1 MKPTRYIFICLL
13 FVAGFNRLFA
23 QQVPIGQW
31 RDELPYTL
39 CNSLAD
45 AGTRIYVS
53 TPFAVFY
60 YDKQDNSLTRI
71 TKISGL
77 SDIGI
82 STISYNKEY
91 QTLVIAYSNANID
104 LIKNNT
110 IINISDIKR
119 KTILGN
125 KTINNIYF
133 IGKDAYLSC
142 GFGIVVL
149 DISKEEIR
157 DTYYIGKNGSQVNVL
172 ALTKDSHDSLFA
184 ASEKGIYKA
193 YANDPNL
200 ANFASWHKD
209 TQIDTAATYNTITFF
224 GGKVFVNKK
233 KGSAA
238 SDTICIFADGAWS
251 RWLRGAYNP
260 VMHLESDATHLLV
273 SYNYLVTVTTNDLTA
288 FNNVPGSNFPQDAIS
303 DQDGW
308 FWVGDTYSGLTSF
321 NPATST
327 VTPYNMSGP
336 LTELA
341 FSMTCRD
348 NDLYIAP
355 GGRDASFGP
364 IYISPQIYHFDN
376 TNWKNISGYY
386 NPVMAGS
393 HDVVSVAIDPADNKH
408 VFAATFGRGV
418 LELYNDSVIRR
429 FTESNSTLGHHT
441 ASDTADI
448 RVGGITFDG
457 SGNLWAVTC
466 HNNRCLSM
474 KKGDIWTGFTIPII
488 NENDLGQV
496 LVNKIG
502 QVWIQMRY
510 GNQNP
515 NAILVFSDNGTPN
528 NPADDQSVLLNSAV
542 GSGNIPGTSVY
553 TMAEDNKGEIWIG
566 TDKGVAVFYT
576 PENIFTGQNFDCQQ
590 ILVTQGLNVQYLLE
604 NETVTAI
611 AVDGANRKWIGT
623 DRGGVFLFS
632 EDGTTQIYHF
642 TAENSPLLSDRI
654 TCIALNQAGDVFFG
668 TDKGVISFRSTAT
681 PGGDTNSNVFA
692 FPNPVKSDFDGF
704 IAVKGLVTNA
714 QVRITDVNG
723 VLIYSTRAEGGQAV
737 WNGKNFHG
745 VKADTGVYLV
755 YATNDTG
762 TEKVVTKIL
771 IIH

>member
-224 GGKVFVNKK
+224 GGKVFVNK
-233 KGSAA
+233 
-238 SDTICIFADGAWS
+238 
-251 RWLRGAYNP
+251 
-260 VMHLESDATHLLV
+260 
-273 SYNYLVTVTTNDLTA
+273 
-288 FNNVPGSNFPQDAIS
+288 
-303 DQDGW
+303 
-308 FWVGDTYSGLTSF
+308 
-321 NPATST
+321 
-327 VTPYNMSGP
+327 
-336 LTELA
+336 
-341 FSMTCRD
+341 
-348 NDLYIAP
+348 
-355 GGRDASFGP
+355 
-364 IYISPQIYHFDN
+364 
-376 TNWKNISGYY
+376 
-386 NPVMAGS
+386 
-393 HDVVSVAIDPADNKH
+393 
-408 VFAATFGRGV
+408 
-418 LELYNDSVIRR
+418 
-429 FTESNSTLGHHT
+429 
-441 ASDTADI
+441 
-448 RVGGITFDG
+448 
-457 SGNLWAVTC
+457 
-466 HNNRCLSM
+466 
-474 KKGDIWTGFTIPII
+474 
-488 NENDLGQV
+488 
-496 LVNKIG
+496 
-502 QVWIQMRY
+502 
-510 GNQNP
+510 
-515 NAILVFSDNGTPN
+515 
-528 NPADDQSVLLNSAV
+528 
-542 GSGNIPGTSVY
+542 
-553 TMAEDNKGEIWIG
+553 
-566 TDKGVAVFYT
+566 
-576 PENIFTGQNFDCQQ
+576 
-590 ILVTQGLNVQYLLE
+590 
-604 NETVTAI
+604 
-611 AVDGANRKWIGT
+611 
-623 DRGGVFLFS
+623 
-632 EDGTTQIYHF
+632 
-642 TAENSPLLSDRI
+642 
-654 TCIALNQAGDVFFG
+654 
-668 TDKGVISFRSTAT
+668 
-681 PGGDTNSNVFA
+681 
-692 FPNPVKSDFDGF
+692 
-704 IAVKGLVTNA
+704 
-714 QVRITDVNG
+714 
-723 VLIYSTRAEGGQAV
+723 
-737 WNGKNFHG
+737 
-745 VKADTGVYLV
+745 
-755 YATNDTG
+755 
-762 TEKVVTKIL
+762 
-771 IIH
+771 